1 MLTLSDIEYAKRYS
15 SCESGGE
22 LEHFVTEAYKEALK
36 MSGAVAG
43 GAVAGV
49 VGAGAGAV
57 SAHGAA
63 ASEIETGPADA
74 VARALQWLVKE
85 THTRTNHAR
94 MLVGEEEGNLLKVL
108 AKRVAAKHI
117 LEIGTFTG
125 YSAICLASGAIEGV
139 VDAIEINDELEY
151 LIREAFERAGVAKN
165 INLIIGD
172 AKKVLPQLANNLYDV
187 VFIDANKREYCR
199 YYNLVFEMVRPGGLI
214 LADNV
219 LWSGKAA
226 EAEAAAAGMKRS
238 KEQVI
243 LTQQFGKDRDESSAL
258 HKSASSKLRT
268 CDSSKRHNKD
278 LNIDSQTR
286 ELLSFNKMV
295 KEDRRVEN
303 FILPIRDGLNVI
315 RKKLYPD

>member
-1 MLTLSDIEYAKRYS
+1 MMTLSDIEYARRYS

-22 LEHFVTEAYKEALK
+22 LERFVTEAYKEALK
-36 MSGAVAG
+36 ISAAG
-43 GAVAGV
+43 GETENK
-49 VGAGAGAV
+49 
-57 SAHGAA
+57 AA
-63 ASEIETGPADA
+63 E
-74 VARALQWLVKE
+74 ALQWLVKE

-94 MLVGEEEGNLLKVL
+94 MLVGKEEGNLLKVL
-108 AKRVAAKHI
+108 AKRTAEKKLLQNRDDDVASKEQNAVRI

-172 AKKVLPQLANNLYDV
+172 AKKVIPQLAKNLYDI
-187 VFIDANKREYCR
+187 VFIDANKREYCS
-199 YYNLVFEMVRPGGLI
+199 YYNLVFELVRPGGLI

-226 EAEAAAAGMKRS
+226 EAEAAAAQVTGM
-238 KEQVI
+238 QA
-243 LTQQFGKDRDESSAL
+243 DESSAL
-258 HKSASSKLRT
+258 RSRVSSTLQKSV
-268 CDSSKRHNKD
+268 SSKRHTGDSLKLHNID

-286 ELLSFNKMV
+286 ELLRFNRMV

-315 RKKLYPD
+315 RKSDGWQPVIG